1 MKHFDER
8 KHQLHEFKKD
18 VLQKKLEFGAR
29 NQINMEGNMATDTE
43 SK

>member
-18 VLQKKLEFGAR
+18 VFQKKMQHGAR
-29 NQINMEGNMATDTE
+29 NKSLGGDGNVETDA
-43 SK
+43 